1 MVRQRLRK
9 SGMRGFVNTHM
20 RVTLYGQT
28 HLFIVFGI
36 CVWEVEFYILVM
48 KCRKIP
54 YFNYVLDTNSFLISG
69 GDFDFLKLLPVNLF
83 HLTLQNP
90 ADKAV

>member
-20 RVTLYGQT
+20 GVTLYGQT

-48 KCRKIP
+48 KCRGSISLP
-54 YFNYVLDTNSFLISG
+54 DTVG
-69 GDFDFLKLLPVNLF
+69 K
-83 HLTLQNP
+83 
-90 ADKAV
+90 